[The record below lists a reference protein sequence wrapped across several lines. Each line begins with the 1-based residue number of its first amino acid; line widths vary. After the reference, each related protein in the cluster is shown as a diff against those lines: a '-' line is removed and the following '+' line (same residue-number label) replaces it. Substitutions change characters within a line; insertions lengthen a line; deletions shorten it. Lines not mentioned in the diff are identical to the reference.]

1 MGQNFELKAVI
12 SATNH
17 LSPVL
22 KDIQRSIAGVSK
34 SLASIKQALGNV
46 SVATL
51 PLLAVGGAATMLG
64 KSMLDTTA
72 EFEKYSLVLETL
84 EGSQQKAK
92 ASMGWISDF
101 AAKTPYELSQVTDAF
116 VKLKS
121 YGIDPVQG
129 QTLRVLG
136 DTAAAMGKDL
146 NGAVEALADAVTG
159 ENERLK
165 EFGIT
170 AKKSGNAILYSF
182 TDKQGKQRIAKARAD
197 SREQIRLTLMGI
209 WNEKYG
215 GAMDKLSGSWT
226 GMISNLKDQFARFS
240 LMVME
245 SGAFK
250 WLKEQLGGV
259 LKTIDR
265 LQNSFADTAANKGM
279 QAVFGPH
286 AVNGVVHMQSKLE
299 EIAETVGTQLLDAL
313 KQIAQAMKDMAEVVV
328 WLKDAFGGWGNL
340 LKATVVILAG
350 PLILSV
356 VQFGIAMGGL
366 TKAILL
372 NAVTTKAAGAAW
384 AWMRG
389 QAAASMLAMSLRAPG
404 AVAAVSNVGSA
415 AVGLAGTLG
424 TLAAVA
430 AAAFIG
436 WKVGELANEW
446 INSEI
451 KARTGKGSLGEWA
464 YDKIHGDEPMTVTL
478 AEVNAVRRK
487 DGKAEWSQE
496 EWAWRQGG
504 KKGPRPDLIAA
515 TKPAK
520 VEGAIKVE
528 FANAPPGMR
537 IAQEKQAGGVSINP
551 SVGYRPQ
558 ILTGG

>member
-1 MGQNFELKAVI
+1 MADQFMLKAII
-12 SATNH
+12 SATDK
-17 LSPVL
+17 LSPIL
-22 KDIQRSIAGVSK
+22 KNIQKATAETSR
-34 SLASIKQALGNV
+34 ALGNV
-46 SVATL
+46 GKALGNVGKATL

-101 AAKTPYELSQVTDAF
+101 AAKTPYELSQVTEAF

-121 YGIDPVQG
+121 YGVDPIKG

-136 DTAAAMGKDL
+136 DTAAAMNKDV
-146 NGAVEALADAVTG
+146 NQAVEALADAVTG

-182 TDKQGKQRIAKARAD
+182 TDKQGKQRVAKARAD

-226 GMISNLKDQFARFS
+226 GLMSNMKDQFARFS
-240 LMVME
+240 LMVMQ
-245 SGAFK
+245 SGAFE
-250 WLKEQLGGV
+250 WLKNRLGGA
-259 LKTIDR
+259 LEKLNQMAASGELQR
-265 LQNSFADTAANKGM
+265 L
-279 QAVFGPH
+279 
-286 AVNGVVHMQSKLE
+286 
-299 EIAETVGTQLLDAL
+299 AETIGKNLLQAL
-313 KQIAQAMKDMAEVVV
+313 KEGWQAMQDLAAAVV

-389 QAAASMLAMSLRAPG
+389 QAVASMLTMTLRAPA
-404 AVAAVSNVGSA
+404 AVAAVSSIGT
-415 AVGLAGTLG
+415 AVGGAAAALG
-424 TLAAVA
+424 SLAAVA

-436 WKVGELANEW
+436 WKIGEWLNGKINE
-446 INSEI
+446 IMQET
-451 KARTGKGSLGEWA
+451 TGKASLGEWA